1 MRYRIEVHVRPDV
14 VLDGDRTFIDR
25 LIAAASAAF
34 DGFSVCAK
42 SLTHVTAEVQTAG
55 EIGRAHV

>member
-34 DGFSVCAK
+34 DGFSVCA
-42 SLTHVTAEVQTAG
+42 
-55 EIGRAHV
+55 